1 MNPNEL
7 IRFIELVN
15 DIKPSY
21 LSFNEAVID
30 LHWSEDIKANKAGLK
45 KLEAHWKIVL
55 ADRMAQS
62 GELQLHPVID

>member
-15 DIKPSY
+15 DIKPSWMA
-21 LSFNEAVID
+21 FNDAVID
-30 LHWSEDIKANKAGLK
+30 LNWAEDIKANKAGLK